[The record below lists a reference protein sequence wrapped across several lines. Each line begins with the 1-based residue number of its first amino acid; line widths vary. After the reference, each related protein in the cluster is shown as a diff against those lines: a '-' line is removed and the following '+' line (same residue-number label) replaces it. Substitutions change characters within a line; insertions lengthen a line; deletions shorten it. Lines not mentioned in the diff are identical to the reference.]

1 MFGMSWVEIMIILA
15 VGMFVLGP
23 ERIPVAVKWVS
34 SSLRTVRT
42 MAAGAQE
49 QLRGEFGPE
58 LEELR
63 RQVADLQSLKEI
75 QDLRKLR
82 DLNPRAMLTKNI
94 LGEEFSGGIGGI
106 GGFLGLNSSDAN
118 KTGSGVAAEPVDLFK
133 VPDHSIE
140 MAQPSE
146 SENAAPEVEAPSDGA
161 PAGSDGAPAGS
172 DGALG
177 VSDGASFT
185 GAGEAGAVGGD
196 GESTTSIDLT
206 KSTADAVGTEQTPR
220 ASARHRAPTTFD
232 NDAT

>member
-1 MFGMSWVEIMIILA
+1 VFGMSWAEIMIILA

-23 ERIPVAVKWVS
+23 ERIPVAVKWVGS
-34 SSLRTVRT
+34 TLRTVRT

-106 GGFLGLNSSDAN
+106 LGLNDTAPTKS
-118 KTGSGVAAEPVDLFK
+118 TGSGVAPELADLAF
-133 VPDHSIE
+133 
-140 MAQPSE
+140 
-146 SENAAPEVEAPSDGA
+146 
-161 PAGSDGAPAGS
+161 
-172 DGALG
+172 
-177 VSDGASFT
+177 
-185 GAGEAGAVGGD
+185 GAGEPVAFGR
-196 GESTTSIDLT
+196 GEPVETSEPSLSDPMG
-206 KSTADAVGTEQTPR
+206 TADIAPGPFNGATPALDLNKATQPVAEAGPAPSAGR
-220 ASARHRAPTTFD
+220 PAPASYD
-232 NDAT
+232 IDAT